1 MGRRTR
7 YDHVYLSP
15 HLDDVVLSC
24 GGRIWQQTQAEAPV
38 LVITVFAG
46 SPAPSAPLSP
56 FAQTLHARWGNPAD
70 AVAAR
75 RREDRAALSALGAE
89 AAHWPYADCIYR
101 QAPDGAFP
109 YASEDALWG
118 PIHPA
123 EQRLIEEL
131 AARMRDLAANEGTL
145 YAPLAVGR
153 HVDHR
158 IVRQAAERAEKG
170 LIYYEDFPYA
180 EDRAAVA
187 AALEPSAGAWRQERV
202 ALSPQALEAKIAAI
216 ACYRSQVST
225 FWEAEDAMASHVRA
239 FAERVGEDGPAE
251 RYWRLP
257 EED

>member
-1 MGRRTR
+1 MDRPKR

-24 GGRIWQQTQAEAPV
+24 GGRIWQQTQTGAQV

-46 SPAPSAPLSP
+46 SPAPDAPLSP
-56 FAQTLHARWGNPAD
+56 FAQALHARWGDPAD
-70 AVAAR
+70 AVAER
-75 RREDRAALSALGAE
+75 RREDRAALSALGAD
-89 AAHWPYADCIYR
+89 ASHWPHADCIYR
-101 QAPDGAFP
+101 RAPDGTFP

-118 PIHPA
+118 PIHPV
-123 EQRLIEEL
+123 EEHLIEEL
-131 AARMRDLAANEGTL
+131 AARLRDLSASGGTL
-145 YAPLAVGR
+145 YAPLAAGR

-158 IVRQAAERAEKG
+158 IVRRAAEQAEKG

-187 AALEPSAGAWRQERV
+187 AALEPSAEAWRQEH
-202 ALSPQALEAKIAAI
+202 ASLSPQAMATKIAAI

-225 FWEAEDAMASHVRA
+225 FWEAEETMMSHVRA

-251 RYWRLP
+251 RYWRLG
-257 EED
+257 EEG